1 MNTGVISSR
10 YAKALL
16 LLTRESGRGEQV
28 FAQARALLKN
38 PGSVPEPLEE
48 DLRKLVLLVNRN
60 GRGWC
65 MRFILNDF
73 IHLYCES
80 TGTQMVRLISAV
92 DSPDLY
98 DKVSRLLGGKM
109 YVDTEV
115 DPDLEGGF
123 ELIVGDRM
131 LDASVKGQID
141 RIRREFAAKNQR
153 LV

>member
-16 LLTRESGRGEQV
+16 LLTQESGRGEQV

-38 PGSVPEPLEE
+38 PGTVPDPLEE

-80 TGTQMVRLISAV
+80 TGARLVRLISAV
-92 DSPDLY
+92 ESPGLY
-98 DKVSRLLGGKM
+98 DRISRLLEGKV

-123 ELIVGDRM
+123 VLIVGDRM
-131 LDASVKGQID
+131 VDASVKGQIE
-141 RIRREFAAKNQR
+141 RIRREFTAKNQR

>member
-10 YAKALL
+10 YARALL
-16 LLTRESGRGEQV
+16 LLTQESGRGEQV

-38 PGSVPEPLEE
+38 PETIPDPLEE

-80 TGTQMVRLISAV
+80 TGARLVRLISAV
-92 DSPDLY
+92 DSPGLY
-98 DKVSRLLGGKM
+98 DRISRLLGGKV

-115 DPDLEGGF
+115 DPGLEGGF
-123 ELIVGDRM
+123 VLIVGDRM
-131 LDASVKGQID
+131 VDASVKGQIE
-141 RIRREFAAKNQR
+141 RIRREFTAKNQR

>member
-38 PGSVPEPLEE
+38 PGTVPDPLEE

-80 TGTQMVRLISAV
+80 TGARLVRLVSAV
-92 DSPDLY
+92 ESPELY
-98 DKVSRLLGGKM
+98 DRVSRLLGDKV
-109 YVDTEV
+109 YIDTEV

-123 ELIVGDRM
+123 VLVVGDRM
-131 LDASVKGQID
+131 VDASVKGQLE
-141 RIRREFAAKNQR
+141 RIRRELSAKNQR

>member
-38 PGSVPEPLEE
+38 PEKVPAPLEE

-73 IHLYCES
+73 IRLYCES
-80 TGTQMVRLISAV
+80 TGTQLVRLVSAV
-92 DSPDLY
+92 ESPELY
-98 DKVSRLLGGKM
+98 DRVSRLLGDKV
-109 YVDTEV
+109 YIDTEV

-123 ELIVGDRM
+123 VLVVGDRM
-131 LDASVKGQID
+131 VDASVKGQLE
-141 RIRREFAAKNQR
+141 RIRRELSAKNQR

>member
-16 LLTRESGRGEQV
+16 LLTQESGRGEQV

-38 PGSVPEPLEE
+38 PETVPAPLEE

-80 TGTQMVRLISAV
+80 TGAQVVRLISAV
-92 DSPDLY
+92 DSPGLY
-98 DKVSRLLGGKM
+98 DRVSRLLDGKV

-115 DPDLEGGF
+115 DPTLEGGF
-123 ELIVGDRM
+123 VLIVGDRM
-131 LDASVKGQID
+131 IDASVKGQIE
-141 RIRREFAAKNQR
+141 RIRRELAAKNQR

>member
-38 PGSVPEPLEE
+38 PEKVPAPLEE

-73 IHLYCES
+73 VRLYCES
-80 TGTQMVRLISAV
+80 TGTQLVRLVSAV
-92 DSPDLY
+92 ESPELY
-98 DKVSRLLGGKM
+98 DRVSRLLGDKV
-109 YVDTEV
+109 YIDTEV

-123 ELIVGDRM
+123 VLVVGDRM
-131 LDASVKGQID
+131 VDASVKGQLE
-141 RIRREFAAKNQR
+141 RIRRELSAKNQR

>member
-38 PGSVPEPLEE
+38 PEKVPAPLEE

-73 IHLYCES
+73 VRLYCES
-80 TGTQMVRLISAV
+80 TGTQLVRLVSAV
-92 DSPDLY
+92 ESPELY
-98 DKVSRLLGGKM
+98 DRVSRLLGDKV
-109 YVDTEV
+109 YIDTEV

-123 ELIVGDRM
+123 VLVVGDRM
-131 LDASVKGQID
+131 VDASVKGQLE
-141 RIRREFAAKNQR
+141 RIRREFSAKNQR

>member
-38 PGSVPEPLEE
+38 PGTVPDPLEE

-73 IHLYCES
+73 VRLYCES
-80 TGTQMVRLISAV
+80 TGTQLVRLVSAV
-92 DSPDLY
+92 ESPELY
-98 DKVSRLLGGKM
+98 DRVSRLLGDKV
-109 YVDTEV
+109 YIDTEV

-123 ELIVGDRM
+123 VLVVGDRM
-131 LDASVKGQID
+131 VDASVKGQLE
-141 RIRREFAAKNQR
+141 RIRRELSAKNQR

>member
-16 LLTRESGRGEQV
+16 LLTQESGRGEQV

-38 PGSVPEPLEE
+38 PGVVPSPLEE
-48 DLRKLVLLVNRN
+48 DLRKLALLVNRN

-73 IHLYCES
+73 IHMYCES
-80 TGTQMVRLISAV
+80 TGARMVRLISAV
-92 DSPDLY
+92 ESPGLY
-98 DKVSRLLGGKM
+98 DKVSRLLEGKA

-115 DPDLEGGF
+115 DPGLEGGF
-123 ELIVGDRM
+123 VLIVGDLM
-131 LDASVKGQID
+131 LDASVKGQLE

>member
-38 PGSVPEPLEE
+38 PEKVPAPLEE

-73 IHLYCES
+73 VRLYCES
-80 TGTQMVRLISAV
+80 TGTQLVRLVSAV
-92 DSPDLY
+92 ESPGLY
-98 DKVSRLLGGKM
+98 DRVSRLLGDKV
-109 YVDTEV
+109 YIDTEV

-123 ELIVGDRM
+123 VLVVGDRM
-131 LDASVKGQID
+131 VDASVKGQLE
-141 RIRREFAAKNQR
+141 RIRRELSAKNQR